1 MKSNLDIV
9 WVLGCSVLVFIMQ
22 AGFCCLETGMVRSK
36 NSINVAVKNILDF
49 SVSSLLFWMFGFCLM
64 YGTGFSDMD
73 KNSSLFFFQTDDK
86 WIISFFIFQ
95 MLFCGTAVTIISG
108 AVAER
113 LRLLGYLF
121 ITFIISGIVYPV
133 FGNWAWGGSLGN
145 EPLGW

>member
-64 YGTGFSDMD
+64 FGIDFSDME
-73 KNSSLFFFQTDDK
+73 KNPVYFFSTQV
-86 WIISFFIFQ
+86 II
-95 MLFCGTAVTIISG
+95 G
-108 AVAER
+108 
-113 LRLLGYLF
+113 
-121 ITFIISGIVYPV
+121 
-133 FGNWAWGGSLGN
+133 
-145 EPLGW
+145 